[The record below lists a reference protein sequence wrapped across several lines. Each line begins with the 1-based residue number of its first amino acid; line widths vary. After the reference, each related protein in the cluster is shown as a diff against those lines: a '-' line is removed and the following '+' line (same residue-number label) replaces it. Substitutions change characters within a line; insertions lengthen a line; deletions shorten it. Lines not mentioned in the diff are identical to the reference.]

1 MSREYIVMPSS
12 LIGTGFEV
20 EGGSSGSVVFGLPAR
35 HPNGDIKHEPGAQE
49 RGWTSFFFN

>member
-1 MSREYIVMPSS
+1 MPSS